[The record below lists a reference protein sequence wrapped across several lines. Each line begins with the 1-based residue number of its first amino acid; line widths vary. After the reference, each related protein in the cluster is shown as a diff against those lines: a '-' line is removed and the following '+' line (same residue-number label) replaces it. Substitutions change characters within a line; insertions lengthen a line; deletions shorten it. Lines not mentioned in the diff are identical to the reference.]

1 MNSTE
6 AYALLKP
13 MVAVGKYE
21 ACFGQDHD
29 HAGWTL
35 LHKAMAYDC
44 RRCAH
49 LLLHEGAHVSFVD
62 RQVNLH

>member
-1 MNSTE
+1 
-6 AYALLKP
+6 
-13 MVAVGKYE
+13 MVAVEKYE
-21 ACFGQDHD
+21 ACFGQDRD

-44 RRCAH
+44 RRCVH
-49 LLLHEGAHVSFVD
+49 LLLQEGAHVSFVD